1 MTTIRKL
8 SGRARKAVLLVH
20 ILSAAAW
27 LGIDLALGILAV
39 VALSTE
45 DRNTAGIAIQAVD
58 LFAIWPMFGAS
69 VVCMISG
76 VVLGVGSKY
85 GLVRYWWVAIKLFMN
100 VGMSLLIAFS
110 LRPGVEEAAQVGK
123 RRLPREG
130 PSRIAELLRFVDSP
144 GARSR
149 LRVEKDLQA
158 VLRLKYLHLILVPR
172 LPPQVERSTHQHAR
186 LVFRLDPKDVGLH

>member
-8 SGRARKAVLLVH
+8 SGRARKGMLLVH

-27 LGIDLALGILAV
+27 LGIDLALGILVV

-45 DRNTAGIAIQAVD
+45 DTSTAATAIQAID

-76 VVLGVGSKY
+76 AVLGLGSKY

-110 LRPGVEEAAQVGK
+110 LRPGVREAAEVGK
-123 RRLPREG
+123 RMMAGDPTAVISSDIMHPVVVAPTLLLFAYILSVFKPWGRIRRSAQPVKRE
-130 PSRIAELLRFVDSP
+130 RRALV
-144 GARSR
+144 GA
-149 LRVEKDLQA
+149 V
-158 VLRLKYLHLILVPR
+158 
-172 LPPQVERSTHQHAR
+172 
-186 LVFRLDPKDVGLH
+186 